1 MSQSTTTTLYAAIEK
16 TVAAF
21 FQGYEDAVTTVDAS
35 HYSKV
40 LAPGCVRHLGPK
52 ATLEA
57 FGGGLPTTLGNAD
70 YEGMMINEARVL
82 ASAKTTVVDLCID
95 TVKRRAGIRSTYELT
110 IKGKPASHTLEYGW
124 WLTFS
129 EDGTQI
135 TQVHQFVDT
144 AGVGQVLPLIMQAAA
159 AGAQ

>member
-21 FQGYEDAVTTVDAS
+21 FQSYEDAVTNVDAS

-40 LAPGCVRHLGPK
+40 LGP
-52 ATLEA
+52 
-57 FGGGLPTTLGNAD
+57 GGGLPTTLGNAD

-95 TVKRRAGIRSTYELT
+95 TVKRRAGIRSTYKLT
-110 IKGKPASHTLEYGW
+110 IKGQPTSHTLEYGW

-144 AGVGQVLPLIMQAAA
+144 AGVGQILPLIMQAA
-159 AGAQ
+159 GAPPAQ